1 MIKRLLDHGLTLNKA
16 KCQLNQKRLKFFGHI
31 FTANGVSVDPKRIET
46 IMAMEPPKNAKDVRS
61 FLSMVNF
68 NSRFIKNYASLSEP
82 LRRLTRTD
90 AAWEWGEQQAAAFSQ
105 LKHSLCKNVETAYF
119 DPNLRSTVHVDAGPT
134 AIAGILSQ
142 TDDNGRQRVIMY
154 VSRALTDVETRYSQT
169 EREALS
175 CVWAV
180 ERLHQFL
187 YGSEFDL
194 VTDHRSLQFI
204 YGNPRAKLPARV
216 ERWGLRLSPY
226 RFRVV
231 YKPGSQNPADYLLR
245 HTSTEMPTEHDRTS
259 QVAEEYINSV
269 IHHAVPKSM
278 TIDEIRA
285 ATQED
290 PILQQLQSIIHTGRW
305 NDRADDAVSQF
316 KHVFN
321 ELSTADGIILRQS
334 RLVIP
339 TALQKRVIE
348 LAHEGHQGIVK
359 TKALLRT
366 KVYFPGMDRLAESLV
381 KQCIACQANT
391 QQNNYGPLQTSEL
404 PPGPWQN
411 HLIDFCG
418 SFLNGEYLLCLM
430 DDFSQF
436 CFAEVV
442 HSTSA
447 RAVIPVLDRIFST
460 MGNIKQL
467 KSDNGPPFQSQE
479 FANFVKYYGF
489 HHRRITPVLPRANGE
504 IERFVKTPS
513 NSLRAA
519 VVEGKCFKQYLHS
532 FLRAYRSKPQSI
544 TGRSPAE
551 LLYGTPR

>member
-1 MIKRLLDHGLTLNKA
+1 
-16 KCQLNQKRLKFFGHI
+16 
-31 FTANGVSVDPKRIET
+31 
-46 IMAMEPPKNAKDVRS
+46 
-61 FLSMVNF
+61 
-68 NSRFIKNYASLSEP
+68 
-82 LRRLTRTD
+82 
-90 AAWEWGEQQAAAFSQ
+90 
-105 LKHSLCKNVETAYF
+105 
-119 DPNLRSTVHVDAGPT
+119 
-134 AIAGILSQ
+134 
-142 TDDNGRQRVIMY
+142 
-154 VSRALTDVETRYSQT
+154 
-169 EREALS
+169 
-175 CVWAV
+175 
-180 ERLHQFL
+180 
-187 YGSEFDL
+187 
-194 VTDHRSLQFI
+194 
-204 YGNPRAKLPARV
+204 
-216 ERWGLRLSPY
+216 
-226 RFRVV
+226 
-231 YKPGSQNPADYLLR
+231 
-245 HTSTEMPTEHDRTS
+245 
-259 QVAEEYINSV
+259 
-269 IHHAVPKSM
+269 
-278 TIDEIRA
+278 
-285 ATQED
+285 
-290 PILQQLQSIIHTGRW
+290 
-305 NDRADDAVSQF
+305 
-316 KHVFN
+316 
-321 ELSTADGIILRQS
+321 
-334 RLVIP
+334 
-339 TALQKRVIE
+339 
-348 LAHEGHQGIVK
+348 
-359 TKALLRT
+359 
-366 KVYFPGMDRLAESLV
+366 MDRLAESLV

-418 SFLNGEYLLCLM
+418 PFLNGEYLLCLM